1 MKQTFTSARR
11 PLEILI
17 HIISWGIMFGFPF
30 FFVERGNGNI
40 NWMAY
45 IRHLAVPL
53 SFMIAFYVNYFI
65 LVPRYLFQSQAKR
78 YIVYNIIFLCVI
90 GILLHL
96 WQSLTFDPSF
106 APKAKRPGMPPGW
119 LFFLRDM
126 LSLVFTIGLSAA
138 IRMSARWTQNEAARK
153 EAERNRA
160 EAELKNLRNQLN
172 PHFLLNTL
180 NNIYALIAFD
190 SDKAQ
195 QAVQELSK
203 LLRYVLYDNQQTY
216 VPLCKEVDFIRNYIE
231 LMRIRLTFDP
241 SFAPKAKRPGMPP
254 GWLFFLR
261 DMLSLVFTI
270 GLSAAI
276 RMSARWTQ
284 NEAARKEAERN
295 RAEAELKNLRNQLNP
310 HFLLNTLNNI
320 YALIAFDSDKAQQ
333 AVQELSKLLR
343 YVLYDNQ
350 QTYVPLCKEVDFI
363 RNYIELMRIRL
374 SANVQMI
381 TKFDIQ
387 PDSQTLIA
395 PLIFISLIENAFKH
409 GISPTESSFIS
420 IHLSENDKE
429 VICEIRNSNHP
440 KTVEDK
446 SGSGVGLEQVSR
458 RLEILYPGAY
468 TWSKGIS
475 KDEKVYESKLSIKI
489 RE

>member
-11 PLEILI
+11 PLEVLI

-45 IRHLAVPL
+45 TRHLAVPL
-53 SFMIAFYVNYFI
+53 SFMIVFYVNYFI

-78 YIVYNIIFLCVI
+78 YVVYNIIFLCAI
-90 GILLHL
+90 GVLLHL

-106 APKAKRPGMPPGW
+106 APK
-119 LFFLRDM
+119 
-126 LSLVFTIGLSAA
+126 S
-138 IRMSARWTQNEAARK
+138 
-153 EAERNRA
+153 
-160 EAELKNLRNQLN
+160 
-172 PHFLLNTL
+172 
-180 NNIYALIAFD
+180 
-190 SDKAQ
+190 
-195 QAVQELSK
+195 
-203 LLRYVLYDNQQTY
+203 
-216 VPLCKEVDFIRNYIE
+216 
-231 LMRIRLTFDP
+231 
-241 SFAPKAKRPGMPP
+241 KRPGMPP

-374 SANVQMI
+374 SANVRVE
-381 TKFDIQ
+381 TKIDVR
-387 PDSQTLIA
+387 PDSRTEIA

-409 GISPTESSFIS
+409 GISPTEPSFIR
-420 IHLSENDKE
+420 IHFSESPGE
-429 VICEIRNSNHP
+429 IHCEITNSYHP
-440 KTVEDK
+440 KSVADK
-446 SGSGVGLEQVSR
+446 SGSGIGLEQVR
-458 RLEILYPGAY
+458 KRLELTYPGHY
-468 TWSKGIS
+468 DWQQGVSEDMKEYKSI
-475 KDEKVYESKLSIKI
+475 LIIKI
-489 RE
+489 

>member
-153 EAERNRA
+153 EAERNR
-160 EAELKNLRNQLN
+160 
-172 PHFLLNTL
+172 T
-180 NNIYALIAFD
+180 
-190 SDKAQ
+190 
-195 QAVQELSK
+195 
-203 LLRYVLYDNQQTY
+203 
-216 VPLCKEVDFIRNYIE
+216 
-231 LMRIRLTFDP
+231 
-241 SFAPKAKRPGMPP
+241 
-254 GWLFFLR
+254 
-261 DMLSLVFTI
+261 
-270 GLSAAI
+270 
-276 RMSARWTQ
+276 
-284 NEAARKEAERN
+284 
-295 RAEAELKNLRNQLNP
+295 EAELKNLRNQLNP

-387 PDSQTLIA
+387 PDSQMLIA
-395 PLIFISLIENAFKH
+395 PLIFI
-409 GISPTESSFIS
+409 
-420 IHLSENDKE
+420 SENDKE

>member
-1 MKQTFTSARR
+1 MCSSD
-11 PLEILI
+11 L
-17 HIISWGIMFGFPF
+17 
-30 FFVERGNGNI
+30 
-40 NWMAY
+40 
-45 IRHLAVPL
+45 
-53 SFMIAFYVNYFI
+53 
-65 LVPRYLFQSQAKR
+65 
-78 YIVYNIIFLCVI
+78 IVYNIIFLCVI

-231 LMRIRLTFDP
+231 LMRIRL
-241 SFAPKAKRPGMPP
+241 
-254 GWLFFLR
+254 
-261 DMLSLVFTI
+261 
-270 GLSAAI
+270 
-276 RMSARWTQ
+276 
-284 NEAARKEAERN
+284 
-295 RAEAELKNLRNQLNP
+295 
-310 HFLLNTLNNI
+310 
-320 YALIAFDSDKAQQ
+320 
-333 AVQELSKLLR
+333 
-343 YVLYDNQ
+343 
-350 QTYVPLCKEVDFI
+350 
-363 RNYIELMRIRL
+363 

-387 PDSQTLIA
+387 SHTRATFILHCLWMITVANFANHFLIILRKMNTDETRFSRGDA
-395 PLIFISLIENAFKH
+395 ML
-409 GISPTESSFIS
+409 ES
-420 IHLSENDKE
+420 
-429 VICEIRNSNHP
+429 
-440 KTVEDK
+440 
-446 SGSGVGLEQVSR
+446 
-458 RLEILYPGAY
+458 ILNQ
-468 TWSKGIS
+468 
-475 KDEKVYESKLSIKI
+475 
-489 RE
+489 

>member
-1 MKQTFTSARR
+1 MKANLSTLFFITLVSCPAAENKFVIGCSRTFLKTKIILTLPYNEDMNLMNSFTNKKHRG
-11 PLEILI
+11 LEIAIHLI
-17 HIISWGIMFGFPF
+17 CWGLFFAFPLF
-30 FFVERGNGNI
+30 MLQQPNGSI
-40 NWMAY
+40 NWKA
-45 IRHLAVPL
+45 
-53 SFMIAFYVNYFI
+53 FMHHCVMPSTVCIIFYLNYFLFI
-65 LVPRYLFQSQAKR
+65 PRLLFKERNKEFFIANM
-78 YIVYNIIFLCVI
+78 VAIFLL
-90 GILLHL
+90 IL
-96 WQSLTFDPSF
+96 
-106 APKAKRPGMPPGW
+106 GMNYYSTICFPPRMDNKY
-119 LFFLRDM
+119 LPPRIFFILRDV
-126 LSLVFTIGLSAA
+126 LSLVFSAGLSVS
-138 IRMSARWTQNEAARK
+138 IRMSIRLSQ
-153 EAERNRA
+153 A
-160 EAELKNLRNQLN
+160 EAEKQE
-172 PHFLLNTL
+172 
-180 NNIYALIAFD
+180 
-190 SDKAQ
+190 
-195 QAVQELSK
+195 AVKS
-203 LLRYVLYDNQQTY
+203 RT
-216 VPLCKEVDFIRNYIE
+216 
-231 LMRIRLTFDP
+231 
-241 SFAPKAKRPGMPP
+241 
-254 GWLFFLR
+254 
-261 DMLSLVFTI
+261 
-270 GLSAAI
+270 
-276 RMSARWTQ
+276 
-284 NEAARKEAERN
+284 
-295 RAEAELKNLRNQLNP
+295 EAELKNLRNQLNP

-468 TWSKGIS
+468 TWSKGLS